1 MPPVLGAVIELRSH
15 GRLWASPALIYYNRR
30 GRGRQAFMT
39 RAAKLSKSA
48 PPYLCPAVPPGLGC
62 DACLHTAEGALPG
75 VTPRR
80 PSRSVMRRISLGASG
95 QGRLVL
101 FRAFIS
107 LFFLAFP
114 SLHRLWHVLFS
125 ALSSSSFLYFIL
137 LRFISS
143 VFLSLVRHCHSYP
156 YPAFAFPSSLSSPL
170 SPFIPSSLK
179 INGIWQT
186 IFHLETD
193 PTNKCMCMCACMS
206 GCVFLS
212 ARAHRYI

>member
-80 PSRSVMRRISLGASG
+80 PSRSVIRRISLVAFG
-95 QGRLVL
+95 QGHLVL

-107 LFFLAFP
+107 LSF
-114 SLHRLWHVLFS
+114 SRLPV
-125 ALSSSSFLYFIL
+125 SSSSLARVVFRLVLSLLSLFHSPSSYFFRL
-137 LRFISS
+137 SFSCEALP
-143 VFLSLVRHCHSYP
+143 FLSLSCLCFSQ
-156 YPAFAFPSSLSSPL
+156 FIIISPL
-170 SPFIPSSLK
+170 PFYSFIAK
-179 INGIWQT
+179 
-186 IFHLETD
+186 
-193 PTNKCMCMCACMS
+193 NKWYLANDFPF
-206 GCVFLS
+206 GN
-212 ARAHRYI
+212 RPHE